1 MTYRTGDERP
11 VINIE
16 GELVALGPLRRDLL
30 QLYQRWINDL
40 VAARGLGA
48 FLPITVEKEIEGEP
62 IEVDHLVRPLEADN
76 GGIRQRRWP
85 GVAAARTAAG
95 RRSTV

>member
-40 VAARGLGA
+40 AAARGLGA
-48 FLPITVEKEIEGEP
+48 FLPITVERDR
-62 IEVDHLVRPLEADN
+62 VVRVS
-76 GGIRQRRWP
+76 GQVRG
-85 GVAAARTAAG
+85 
-95 RRSTV
+95 